1 MLRVSYHRA
10 STRCGPA
17 AEGLMTQILA
27 ELLVAARDAAAFVSY
42 LYHLSIIK
50 SVLRS
55 CYHSQCRVA
64 VRSLGVDSLVG
75 ILRSQY
81 GCAAFNDFQSCFGSL
96 AMCSVISS
104 SSYLRV
110 WLRLCVWR
118 PFCAGIMDSANQCL
132 RTICAHTCL
141 SVNYAHMSVCES

>member
-1 MLRVSYHRA
+1 VLRVSYHRA

-17 AEGLMTQILA
+17 AEGLMTQIVA

-42 LYHLSIIK
+42 LYHLSIVK

-64 VRSLGVDSLVG
+64 VRSLGVESLVG

-81 GCAAFNDFQSCFGSL
+81 GSAAFSEVESCFGSL
-96 AMCSVISS
+96 AMCFVVPL

-110 WLRLCVWR
+110 CLRLGFWR
-118 PFCAGIMDSANQCL
+118 PFCAGVMDFANRCL
-132 RTICAHTCL
+132 RTNCEYTCP
-141 SVNYAHMSVCES
+141 SVN